1 MSTQSRDAL
10 LASLLLFC
18 CALGLAAAFAIGQEL
33 QQCRIERT
41 NAPIEALGMEQKK

>member
-1 MSTQSRDAL
+1 MRDMVIGFVFL
-10 LASLLLFC
+10 LC

-41 NAPIEALGMEQKK
+41 NAPIEAFGMEQKK